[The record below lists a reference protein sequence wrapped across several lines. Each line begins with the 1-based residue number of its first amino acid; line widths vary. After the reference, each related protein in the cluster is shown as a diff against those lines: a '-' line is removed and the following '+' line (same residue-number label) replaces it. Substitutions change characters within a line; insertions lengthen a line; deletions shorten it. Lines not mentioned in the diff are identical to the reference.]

1 MIPEH
6 LKGKTAAEIPDTVK
20 ARIIVSNDDELLIER
35 YVEFADVMLLLAI
48 KDALCAA
55 DGPRLCDGDY
65 WIMETKLEDAR
76 LRFSIWCYRK
86 EDECQRQRRCCC
98 QWSWWWSSSSGSSC
112 LAVSRILP
120 TPFVNTLTPRQCSWS
135 ANMRTPSEEEIR
147 RAVHKWLLKRDPK
160 YKSMASTTY
169 NCPTG
174 KITVQWVDRHGD
186 TNTDTFV
193 M

>member
-1 MIPEH
+1 
-6 LKGKTAAEIPDTVK
+6 
-20 ARIIVSNDDELLIER
+20 
-35 YVEFADVMLLLAI
+35 ML
-48 KDALCAA
+48 
-55 DGPRLCDGDY
+55 
-65 WIMETKLEDAR
+65 
-76 LRFSIWCYRK
+76 
-86 EDECQRQRRCCC
+86 
-98 QWSWWWSSSSGSSC
+98 
-112 LAVSRILP
+112 
-120 TPFVNTLTPRQCSWS
+120 
-135 ANMRTPSEEEIR
+135 TPSEEEIR